1 MLAGFRVMSCAMFDV
16 AMFPVAPRSYDAW
29 CVSEYPDPGPSPII
43 APPPGLGWQCSDYAH
58 MASPEERIRWQ
69 LSQLELDQFVRCIV
83 WEVEHRCFKDCELW
97 AYLEDKVHCAK
108 RYDVMKA
115 IEERAARDL
124 EALLGLCGGAIHV
137 ERSPLGVHGE
147 KHRVLVPLRVA
158 VRMFQVANVKHFVQF
173 GTVRCS
179 MSEQP
184 PTIAGI
190 EAWRTRACPDGWRV
204 WGERGTR
211 ENNKAVM
218 EVKAVELG
226 LDYTKEETR
235 LELER
240 LESCTE
246 DTARKMLATWA
257 RVLESTKQA
266 QMQNE
271 NTEQWPPGHMRPWR
285 FKTLW
290 QMPVV
295 FWIVK
300 LPTDDM
306 VYWQR

>member
-16 AMFPVAPRSYDAW
+16 AMFPVAPRSYDAC

-115 IEERAARDL
+115 IQEKADHDFGDL
-124 EALLGLCGGAIHV
+124 LRLCGKAIRV
-137 ERSPLGVHGE
+137 ESSPLEVRAE
-147 KHRVLVPLRVA
+147 KYRVLVPLRLA
-158 VRMFQVANVKHFVQF
+158 VRVFQEANVKHFVEF

-179 MSEQP
+179 MSEP
-184 PTIAGI
+184 PPAIADI
-190 EAWRTRACPDGWRV
+190 DARATTAWPDGWTV
-204 WGERGTR
+204 WEERGMV

-218 EVKAVELG
+218 EVKAVELA
-226 LDYTKEETR
+226 LDYTKEGTR

-240 LESCTE
+240 LESCIE
-246 DTARKMLATWA
+246 DAARKMLDTWA
-257 RVLESTKQA
+257 
-266 QMQNE
+266 
-271 NTEQWPPGHMRPWR
+271 
-285 FKTLW
+285 
-290 QMPVV
+290 
-295 FWIVK
+295 
-300 LPTDDM
+300 
-306 VYWQR
+306 